1 MNLYGSLSNG
11 KMVDPVMMRKMAMQM
26 QKQGR
31 KGDTMLAHINP
42 QEARMLKRRGGSG
55 TINPMTGLPE
65 YYTGGID
72 VDDDGNVTTVD
83 DSGNVTG
90 SYDDASSYDD
100 GYYGGTGDE
109 TDPRADNDYYEY
121 TPSEQE
127 VVNQAIASS
136 QSGGGGDGGGGLTPQ
151 QTGQSGVTPEPEPDP
166 YSEEGFNRSLRESA
180 SNLPDFVGYD
190 GEVVAPDPQ
199 DMLDAQ
205 AGIRGMQ
212 TAGRDP
218 VTGEFTDIQQAQ
230 GVAQDTMGM
239 IPSQISA
246 NQITASGLSPQT
258 QGFQNQ
264 YVQSVLDPQL
274 EAIESQRAK
283 AMANISSGAR
293 RVGAFGG
300 DRQALM
306 EGQANKDAMKLAGQ
320 ATNRAY
326 SDAFTSAQNT
336 ALKSALA
343 NQAYG
348 LQGQIASG
356 NLGLAGM
363 DRFTSLGDLSRG
375 RSYQDIN
382 SLMGIGQDARGRAD
396 MQNRFNLGEF
406 MREQDHPYKK
416 LQAQG
421 AIGASLPIKQEQT
434 YYPSSGGGK
443 GGGLF

>member
-11 KMVDPVMMRKMAMQM
+11 KMVDPVMMRKMAMALQS
-26 QKQGR
+26 QGR
-31 KGDTMLAHINP
+31 GKDKFLAHINP
-42 QEARMLKRRGGSG
+42 KEARMLKAMGGSG
-55 TINPMTGLPE
+55 KINPRTGLME
-65 YYTGGID
+65 FQEE
-72 VDDDGNVTTVD
+72 DDDYD
-83 DSGNVTG
+83 IG
-90 SYDDASSYDD
+90 SD

-109 TDPRADNDYYEY
+109 SDPRADNDYYEY

-127 VVNQAIASS
+127 VVNRAIASS
-136 QSGGGGDGGGGLTPQ
+136 QSGGDGDGGGGLTQ
-151 QTGQSGVTPEPEPDP
+151 QQMSQLGVAPEPEPDP
-166 YSEEGFNRSLRESA
+166 YSDEEYNRYLRQQAME
-180 SNLPDFVGYD
+180 LPEFQAYD
-190 GEVVAPDPQ
+190 GEVVASDPK

-205 AGIRGMQ
+205 AGIRDMQ

-218 VTGEFTDIQQAQ
+218 VTGEFTDIQNARST
-230 GVAQDTMGM
+230 AKDTMGM
-239 IPSQISA
+239 IPSNISA
-246 NQITASGLSPQT
+246 NQITASGLSPEI

-274 EAIESQRAK
+274 DAIENQRAK

-300 DRQALM
+300 DRQMLM
-306 EGQANKDAMKLAGQ
+306 ENQANKDAMKLAGQ
-320 ATNRAY
+320 ATDRAY
-326 SDAFTSAQNT
+326 SGAFDRATGLAMQG
-336 ALKSALA
+336 ARA

-363 DRFTSLGDLSRG
+363 DRYTALGDLSRG

-382 SLMGIGQDARGRAD
+382 ALMGIGQDARGRAD

-406 MREQDHPYKK
+406 MREQDYPFKT

>member
-31 KGDTMLAHINP
+31 RGDTMLAHINP

-65 YYTGGID
+65 FYSGGID
-72 VDDDGNVTTVD
+72 VDDDGNVVTVD

-90 SYDDASSYDD
+90 SYDDAVATGGITTSDMANAYGQGTTSSNPT
-100 GYYGGTGDE
+100 GGTFSTGGGDP
-109 TDPRADNDYYEY
+109 TYVP
-121 TPSEQE
+121 T
-127 VVNQAIASS
+127 
-136 QSGGGGDGGGGLTPQ
+136 GGGGDGGGPTQ
-151 QTGQSGVTPEPEPDP
+151 QQLQQLGVAPEPEPDP
-166 YSEEGFNRSLRESA
+166 YSDEEYNRFLRKQAME
-180 SNLPDFVGYD
+180 LPEFQAYD
-190 GEVVAPDPQ
+190 GEVVASDPQ

-212 TAGRDP
+212 TRGRDP
-218 VTGEFTDIQQAQ
+218 VTGEFTDIQKAQ

-246 NQITASGLSPQT
+246 DQITASGLSPQT

-274 EAIESQRAK
+274 QAIENQRAK

-320 ATNRAY
+320 ATDKAY

-375 RSYQDIN
+375 RQYQDIN

-396 MQNRFNLGEF
+396 MQNRFNLGDF
-406 MREQDHPYKK
+406 MREQDHPFKT

>member
-42 QEARMLKRRGGSG
+42 KEARMLKRRGGSG

-65 YYTGGID
+65 FY
-72 VDDDGNVTTVD
+72 
-83 DSGNVTG
+83 
-90 SYDDASSYDD
+90 DASTGTEEEEAGDYT
-100 GYYGGTGDE
+100 YGT
-109 TDPRADNDYYEY
+109 Y
-121 TPSEQE
+121 
-127 VVNQAIASS
+127 ASS
-136 QSGGGGDGGGGLTPQ
+136 GLDNPIHDHSSGGDDGDGGGTFNTP
-151 QTGQSGVTPEPEPDP
+151 SNYSEPAPEPDP
-166 YSEEGFNRSLRESA
+166 YSEEEYNKFLRKSA
-180 SNLPDFVGYD
+180 MELPEFQAYD
-190 GEVVAPDPQ
+190 GEVVAPDPK

-212 TAGRDP
+212 TRGRDP
-218 VTGEFTDIQQAQ
+218 ITGEFTDIQNAQ
-230 GVAQDTMGM
+230 STAKTTMGM
-239 IPSQISA
+239 IPSNISA
-246 NQITASGLSPQT
+246 DKISASGLSPEI

-274 EAIESQRAK
+274 DAIENQRAK

-300 DRQALM
+300 DRQMLM
-306 EGQANKDAMKLAGQ
+306 ENQANKDAMKLAGQ
-320 ATNRAY
+320 ATDRAY
-326 SDAFTSAQNT
+326 SGAFDRATGLAMQG
-336 ALKSALA
+336 AKA

-356 NLGLAGM
+356 DLGLAGM
-363 DRFTSLGDLSRG
+363 DRYTALGDLSRG

-382 SLMGIGQDARGRAD
+382 ALMGIGQDARGRSD

-406 MREQDHPYKK
+406 MREQDYPFKT

>member
-1 MNLYGSLSNG
+1 MNLYGGFSNG
-11 KMVDPVMMRKMAMQM
+11 RKMDPVMMRKMAMALQT
-26 QKQGR
+26 QGR
-31 KGDTMLAHINP
+31 GKDKYLAHINP
-42 QEARMLKRRGGSG
+42 KEARMLKAMGGSG
-55 TINPMTGLPE
+55 KINPRTGLMEFQEEDDDLSLDEQMSLNAGSTIN
-65 YYTGGID
+65 
-72 VDDDGNVTTVD
+72 N
-83 DSGNVTG
+83 
-90 SYDDASSYDD
+90 
-100 GYYGGTGDE
+100 GYQYS
-109 TDPRADNDYYEY
+109 
-121 TPSEQE
+121 PSEQK
-127 VVNQAIASS
+127 VVDQAIASS
-136 QSGGGGDGGGGLTPQ
+136 QSGGGGDGGGGSNQ
-151 QTGQSGVTPEPEPDP
+151 QQMEQLGVAPEPEPDP
-166 YSEEGFNRSLRESA
+166 YSEEEFNRSLRESA

-190 GEVVAPDPQ
+190 GEVVAPDNQ
-199 DMLDAQ
+199 DILDANT
-205 AGIRGMQ
+205 GVRNMQ

-218 VTGEFTDIQQAQ
+218 VTGAFSDIQEAQ
-230 GVAQDTMGM
+230 GVAQQTMGM
-239 IPSQISA
+239 IPSNISA
-246 NQITASGLSPQT
+246 DQITASGLSPQT

-264 YVQSVLDPQL
+264 YTQAVLDPQL

-356 NLGLAGM
+356 NLGLSGM

-382 SLMGIGQDARGRAD
+382 ALRGIGQDARGRSD

-406 MREQDHPYKK
+406 MREQDNPYKK